1 MSDFVLFSIYVSA
14 RPFFWRYIM
23 SMKNFSPQGDVTT
36 AFNSGRN
43 AVNSLQLQH
52 FDFIC
57 GQVMRE
63 NRILKYV
70 VIVSCLAFFVS
81 IGITLYAVSLPESIP
96 VLVTMNDFGEA
107 SYVGAVSRR
116 NYQNYNVPEIAVQY
130 QVKKFVN
137 LVYTL
142 STDRTVMKKSVGN
155 TYHLLTSTT
164 ASKYTARLK
173 EENPFADFGNKTRE
187 VIFQT
192 EPLQLS
198 KDTYQVD
205 FQVVTRLLSGSV
217 SDNQTVRAVISVKVL
232 KPSDEDIKD
241 NPLGIYI
248 TAFDFKEIYKS

>member
-1 MSDFVLFSIYVSA
+1 MSV
-14 RPFFWRYIM
+14 
-23 SMKNFSPQGDVTT
+23 KNYSPQGEPTT
-36 AFNSGRN
+36 PFNSEKN
-43 AVNSLQLQH
+43 AVNNLQLRH

-57 GQVMRE
+57 GQVMKE

-81 IGITLYAVSLPESIP
+81 IGITLYAISLPESIP
-96 VLVTMNDFGEA
+96 VLVTMNDFGET
-107 SYVGAVSRR
+107 SYVGAVTRK
-116 NYQNYNVPEIAVQY
+116 NYQNYSVPEVAVQY
-130 QVKKFVN
+130 QVKKFIT
-137 LVYTL
+137 LCYTL
-142 STDRTVMKKSVGN
+142 STDKTVMKNSVSN

-164 ASKYTARLK
+164 ASKYSTRLK
-173 EENPFADFGNKTRE
+173 EENPYEDFGARTRE
-187 VIFQT
+187 VSFQT

-205 FQVVTRLLSGSV
+205 FQVITRMLSGTV
-217 SDNQTVRAVISVKVL
+217 TDNVTMRAVISINVM

>member
-1 MSDFVLFSIYVSA
+1 MSI
-14 RPFFWRYIM
+14 
-23 SMKNFSPQGDVTT
+23 KNYSPAGEATT
-36 AFNSGRN
+36 PFNSKTVEGKN
-43 AVNSLQLQH
+43 GVNSLQLQH

-70 VIVSCLAFFVS
+70 VIVSCLAFFLS

-96 VLVTMNDFGEA
+96 VLVTMNDFGETT
-107 SYVGAVSRR
+107 YVGAVSRR
-116 NYQNYNVPEIAVQY
+116 NYQNFNVPEVAVQY

-137 LVYTL
+137 LCYTL
-142 STDRTVMKKSVGN
+142 STDKTVMKKSLSN

-164 ASKYTARLK
+164 ASRYTARIR
-173 EENPFADFGNKTRE
+173 EEDPFKDFGSKTRE

-198 KDTYQVD
+198 KDSYQVD
-205 FQVVTRLLSGSV
+205 FQVVTRLLSGSI
-217 SDNQTVRAVISVKVL
+217 SENKSIRAVVSVKVL
-232 KPSDEDIKD
+232 NPSEEDIKD

>member
-1 MSDFVLFSIYVSA
+1 MSIKN
-14 RPFFWRYIM
+14 
-23 SMKNFSPQGDVTT
+23 SMPQGEPVTP
-36 AFNSGRN
+36 FNSERN
-43 AVNSLQLQH
+43 SVNGLQLAH

-63 NRILKYV
+63 NRILRYV

-96 VLVTMNDFGEA
+96 VLVTMNDFGETQ
-107 SYVGAVSRR
+107 YIGAVSRR
-116 NYQNYNVPEIAVQY
+116 NYQNYPVPEVAVHY

-137 LVYTL
+137 LCYTL
-142 STDRTVMKKSVGN
+142 STDKAVMKKSLSN

-164 ASKYTARLK
+164 ASKYSARLK
-173 EENPFADFGNKTRE
+173 EENPFADFGAKTRE
-187 VIFQT
+187 VFFQT

-198 KDTYQVD
+198 KDTYQID
-205 FQVVTRLLSGSV
+205 FQVTTRLLSGNV
-217 SDNQTVRAVISVKVL
+217 SENQTIRAVVSVKVL
-232 KPSDEDIKD
+232 QPSDEDIKD

>member
-1 MSDFVLFSIYVSA
+1 MIKSFL
-14 RPFFWRYIM
+14 
-23 SMKNFSPQGDVTT
+23 PQGDTT
-36 AFNSGRN
+36 TPFNSTKDGAN
-43 AVNSLQLQH
+43 NLQLNH

-57 GQVMRE
+57 GQVINE

-116 NYQNYNVPEIAVQY
+116 NFQNYSVPELAVQY
-130 QVKKFVN
+130 QVKKFVS
-137 LVYTL
+137 LAHTL
-142 STDRTVMKKSVGN
+142 STDKAVMKKNVSA
-155 TYHLLTSTT
+155 TYHLLTATT
-164 ASKYTARLK
+164 ASKYSTLLK
-173 EENPFADFGNKTRE
+173 ENNPFADFGSKTRE
-187 VIFQT
+187 VEFQT

-205 FQVVTRLLSGSV
+205 YQVKSRMLTGSV
-217 SDNQTVRAVISVKVL
+217 IDDVRMRAVVSVKVMR
-232 KPSDEDIKD
+232 PSDEDIKD

-248 TAFDFKEIYKS
+248 TAFDFKEVYTQ

>member
-1 MSDFVLFSIYVSA
+1 MV
-14 RPFFWRYIM
+14 
-23 SMKNFSPQGDVTT
+23 KNYSPQGDVTT
-36 AFNSGRN
+36 PFNSDTN
-43 AVNSLQLQH
+43 KVNSLQLRH

-57 GQVMRE
+57 GQVMKE

-96 VLVTMNDFGEA
+96 VLVTMNDFGETT
-107 SYVGAVSRR
+107 YVGAVSRK
-116 NYQNYNVPEIAVQY
+116 NYQNYNVPEVAIQY

-137 LVYTL
+137 YVYTL
-142 STDRTVMKKSVGN
+142 STDNAVMKKNLST

-164 ASKYTARLK
+164 ASKYSSRLK
-173 EENPFADFGNKTRE
+173 EEKPFDDFGSKTRE
-187 VIFQT
+187 VFFQT

-198 KDTYQVD
+198 KNTYQVD
-205 FQVVTRLLSGSV
+205 FQVITRTLSGTIT
-217 SDNQTVRAVISVKVL
+217 DNQTIRAVISINL
-232 KPSDEDIKD
+232 MQPSDEDIKD

>member
-1 MSDFVLFSIYVSA
+1 MT
-14 RPFFWRYIM
+14 P
-23 SMKNFSPQGDVTT
+23 
-36 AFNSGRN
+36 FNSEKN
-43 AVNSLQLQH
+43 AVNSLQLRH

-96 VLVTMNDFGEA
+96 VLVTMNDFGETQ
-107 SYVGAVSRR
+107 YVGAVSRR
-116 NYQNYNVPEIAVQY
+116 NYQNYAVPEVAVQY

-137 LVYTL
+137 LCYTL
-142 STDRTVMKKSVGN
+142 STDRAVMKKSLST

-164 ASKYTARLK
+164 ASKYSARLK
-173 EENPFADFGNKTRE
+173 EENPFADFGNRTRE
-187 VIFQT
+187 VFFQT

-198 KDTYQVD
+198 KDTYQID
-205 FQVVTRLLSGSV
+205 FQVTTRQLSGSV
-217 SDNQTVRAVISVKVL
+217 VSNQTFRAVVSVKVL
-232 KPSDEDIKD
+232 QPSDEDIKD

>member
-1 MSDFVLFSIYVSA
+1 MSIKS
-14 RPFFWRYIM
+14 FF
-23 SMKNFSPQGDVTT
+23 PQGEAITP
-36 AFNSGRN
+36 FNSGKN
-43 AVNSLQLQH
+43 AVNTLQLQH

-63 NRILKYV
+63 NRILKFV
-70 VIVSCLAFFVS
+70 VIISCLAFFVS

-96 VLVTMNDFGEA
+96 VLVTMNDFGETQ
-107 SYVGAVSRR
+107 YVGAVSRR
-116 NYQNYNVPEIAVQY
+116 NYQNYNVPEIAIQY
-130 QVKKFVN
+130 QVKKFVS
-137 LVYTL
+137 LVHTL
-142 STDRTVMKKSVGN
+142 STDRTVMKKSVSN

-164 ASKYTARLK
+164 ASKYSTMLK
-173 EENPFADFGNKTRE
+173 ENNPFADFGDRTRE

-205 FQVVTRLLSGSV
+205 IQVVTRLASGSIFE
-217 SDNQTVRAVISVKVL
+217 NKTVRAVISVKVM

-248 TAFDFKEIYKS
+248 TAFDFKDIYTSSIKN

>member
-1 MSDFVLFSIYVSA
+1 MSV
-14 RPFFWRYIM
+14 
-23 SMKNFSPQGDVTT
+23 KNYLPQGDSTT
-36 AFNSGRN
+36 PFNSERTG
-43 AVNSLQLQH
+43 VNSLQLRH

-57 GQVMRE
+57 GQVMKE
-63 NRILKYV
+63 NRILRYV

-116 NYQNYNVPEIAVQY
+116 NFQNYNVPELAVQY
-130 QVKKFVN
+130 QVKHFVN
-137 LVYTL
+137 LCWTL
-142 STDRTVMKKSVGN
+142 SNDKIVMKKSLSA
-155 TYHLLTSTT
+155 TYHILTSTT
-164 ASKYTARLK
+164 AAKYSTRLK
-173 EENPFADFGNKTRE
+173 EETPFADFGTKTRE

-198 KDTYQVD
+198 KDTYQID
-205 FQVVTRLLSGSV
+205 FKIITRHLSGGIDSEK
-217 SDNQTVRAVISVKVL
+217 TVRAVVSVKVL
-232 KPSDEDIKD
+232 RPSDEDIRD